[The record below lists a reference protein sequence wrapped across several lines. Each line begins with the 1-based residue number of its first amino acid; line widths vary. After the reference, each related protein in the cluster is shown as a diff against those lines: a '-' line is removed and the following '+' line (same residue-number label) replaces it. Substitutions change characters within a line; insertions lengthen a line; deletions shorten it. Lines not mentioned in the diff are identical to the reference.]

1 MGVGEL
7 LHLASVFCDVRLHT
21 HRTSCAQRGQSAC
34 RPRPAESSS
43 LYLHL
48 LFFDC
53 ASECHY
59 QRAICSQS
67 IHHDARV
74 NAKYLCSVRAL
85 QSIVVSK
92 GWFPA
97 LLIKRR
103 KCTLSA
109 IARSARG
116 QLPFQHEGDS
126 LIHAHVLS
134 IENPPRVCAWYLMQS
149 NVNGVEGVLTAGI
162 HHSPCFSPSRPLSV
176 LIQVMIPANGFT
188 LHEAN
193 FTSRH
198 VNLFIPKC

>member
-162 HHSPCFSPSRPLSV
+162 HHSPCFSPSLCVNPGDDSSEW
-176 LIQVMIPANGFT
+176 
-188 LHEAN
+188 LHFARGQ
-193 FTSRH
+193 FHLKAR
-198 VNLFIPKC
+198 